1 MTSVTPGGTPGQ
13 ILRDHHGG
21 LQEFILGRH
30 DARTVPKYER
40 TAWAYK
46 ELSPFRG
53 IGSHHTLIPSR
64 PSTWPSAC
72 SAGALGLTPGKSPVH
87 SPFEV
92 YYFDYAIGLLV
103 LSLCI
108 GLTLGRIDPLSPNSV
123 VLNRPRREQ
132 VAIRAPDEVDIV
144 PCPVSILTLGLT
156 PEDENEQSNQ
166 INCSDIC
173 LVIVVSPYP
182 FDGRL
187 PDSARQQAN
196 PNAKQSQYGLR
207 LRLPENKVLLVHDGS
222 QDRRAMLLRDARW
235 TTPEGSPARQ
245 RLGERESRG
254 AR

>member
-1 MTSVTPGGTPGQ
+1 
-13 ILRDHHGG
+13 
-21 LQEFILGRH
+21 
-30 DARTVPKYER
+30 
-40 TAWAYK
+40 
-46 ELSPFRG
+46 
-53 IGSHHTLIPSR
+53 
-64 PSTWPSAC
+64 
-72 SAGALGLTPGKSPVH
+72 
-87 SPFEV
+87 
-92 YYFDYAIGLLV
+92 
-103 LSLCI
+103 
-108 GLTLGRIDPLSPNSV
+108 
-123 VLNRPRREQ
+123 

-207 LRLPENKVLLVHDGS
+207 LCLPENKVLLVHDGS